1 MALSRRQRP
10 SSINIWPGFVDAL
23 TQLTM
28 VLVFVLLIFTIGQ
41 FYLSG
46 AVSDQDKE
54 IRKLTASLSALDT
67 MLSLQKQQD
76 AALRADVAALRA
88 ALAEADAA
96 KAKLA
101 DSLVASQNHVA
112 ASEAAL
118 GAATARAQ
126 AQDASIATLNRNIDE
141 LRRQLTAIAAALDF
155 AQAKDKAQVAQIA
168 DLGAKLNLALARKV
182 EDLARYRS
190 EFFGR
195 LKQILGDRPDIR
207 IVGDRFVFQSEVL
220 FALGSADLSPEARKR
235 LLPLASALRGIGR
248 EIPPGINWILE
259 VDGHTDSRPIVKGA
273 RFASNWE
280 LSTARAVSV
289 VDFLVGQGIPARH
302 LAAAGFG
309 EWQPLDRADNDEA
322 FQKNRRIELR
332 LTQH

>member
-46 AVSDQDKE
+46 AVSDKDKQ
-54 IRKLTASLSALDT
+54 IRKLTATLSALDS
-67 MLSLQKQQD
+67 MLSLEKYQD
-76 AALRADVAALRA
+76 ARLRSDIAALRA
-88 ALAEADAA
+88 AVAQADAS
-96 KAKLA
+96 KKRLA
-101 DSLVASQNHVA
+101 DTLVSTQNH
-112 ASEAAL
+112 
-118 GAATARAQ
+118 ATLT
-126 AQDASIATLNRNIDE
+126 QDALAAAVSRLQEQDSTITTLNRNIDE
-141 LRRQLTAIAAALDF
+141 LRRQLTAIAAALDL
-155 AQAKDKAQVAQIA
+155 AQTKDRGQEAQIA
-168 DLGAKLNLALARKV
+168 DLGAKLNLALTRKV

-195 LKQILGDRPDIR
+195 LKEILGDRPDIR
-207 IVGDRFVFQSEVL
+207 VVGDRFVFQSEVL

-235 LLPLASALRGIGR
+235 LTPLVTALRQISG
-248 EIPPGINWILE
+248 EIPSNINWILE
-259 VDGHTDSRPIVKGA
+259 VDGHTDNRPILKGA
-273 RFASNWE
+273 RYASNWE

-289 VDFLVGQGIPARH
+289 VRYLVDQGIPARH

-309 EWQPLDRADNDEA
+309 EWQPLDAHQSEA
-322 FQKNRRIELR
+322 AFEKNRRIELR

>member
-1 MALSRRQRP
+1 MSLSRKQRP

-46 AVSDQDKE
+46 AVSNQDKE
-54 IRKLTASLSALDT
+54 IRKLTATLSALDS
-67 MLSLQKQQD
+67 MLSLEKRED
-76 AALRADVAALRA
+76 ARLRANVDALRA
-88 ALAEADAA
+88 ALAEAEAS
-96 KAKLA
+96 KTKLA
-101 DSLVASQNHVA
+101 DTLVATQNH
-112 ASEAAL
+112 
-118 GAATARAQ
+118 ATAAEGDLAAARGQVQ
-126 AQDASIATLNRNIDE
+126 AQDATISALNRNIDE
-141 LRRQLTAIAAALDF
+141 LRRQLTAIAAALEL
-155 AQAKDKAQVAQIA
+155 AQTKDKAQEAQIA

-195 LKQILGDRPDIR
+195 LKEILGDRPDVR
-207 IVGDRFVFQSEVL
+207 VVGDRFVFQSEVL

-235 LLPLASALRGIGR
+235 LAPLVGALRQISG
-248 EIPPGINWILE
+248 EIPTSINWILE
-259 VDGHTDSRPIVKGA
+259 VDGHTDNRPILKGA
-273 RFASNWE
+273 RYASNWE

-289 VDFLVGQGIPARH
+289 VDYLVSQGIPARH

-309 EWQPLDRADNDEA
+309 EWQPLDGHDTDAA

>member
-1 MALSRRQRP
+1 MSLSRRQRP

-54 IRKLTASLSALDT
+54 IRKLTATLSALDS
-67 MLSLQKQQD
+67 MLALEKRED
-76 AALRADVAALRA
+76 ARLRSNVDALRA
-88 ALAEADAA
+88 ALAEADAS

-101 DSLVASQNHVA
+101 DTLVATENHA
-112 ASEAAL
+112 AATQGDL
-118 GAATARAQ
+118 ATARSQLQ
-126 AQDASIATLNRNIDE
+126 AQDATIAGLNRNIDE
-141 LRRQLTAIAAALDF
+141 LRRQLTAIAAALDL
-155 AQAKDKAQVAQIA
+155 AQTKSKAQDVQLA

-195 LKQILGDRPDIR
+195 LKEILGDRPGIR
-207 IVGDRFVFQSEVL
+207 VVGDRFVFQSEVL

-235 LLPLASALRGIGR
+235 LAPLVAPLRQISS
-248 EIPPGINWILE
+248 EIPASINWILE
-259 VDGHTDSRPIVKGA
+259 VDGHTDNRPIVKGA
-273 RFASNWE
+273 RYASNWE

-289 VDFLVGQGIPARH
+289 VDYLVSQGIPARH

-309 EWQPLDRADNDEA
+309 QWQPLDARDNDAA
-322 FQKNRRIELR
+322 FEKNRRIELR